1 MPKAD
6 RDTRRH
12 RSRRAGSGRMK
23 RDGAGTPGNFLRFG
37 TAEHPRERLA
47 RILETPHL
55 ARLVPQLPPA
65 SLHHV
70 IQHCGLEDCRELVAL
85 ATPEQ
90 LAAVFDLDLWRSAQP
105 GMEEQFDAARFA
117 VWLEVLAESSAAFAA
132 QKLAEMD
139 PAMAIAA
146 LARYLA
152 VFDPVVVDNPDMAVP
167 SILKNGVS
175 LELGGYL
182 IAAKREECWDTITEV
197 LVALEDEHRDY
208 FHRVMHGCRRLSNS
222 KPELDGFHDL
232 MDDSEQTLF
241 DLAVDRERRQEQLG
255 YVAAEQARAF
265 LQLSRQTDLERE
277 NTIRANPI
285 ATAYMRVADEPE
297 EQAQEADARSESGG
311 PPPDHSRDAVPDAPP
326 PDVAAFIDLLRDT
339 GVLPDRPRALLG
351 AAHEQAASPRL
362 AHIQRQMEFVRDHDS
377 DAYALRTRELTFLAN
392 VLVAGCSLRD
402 RPFTTREAFDAAVAV
417 CNLGLENW
425 AAALPER
432 FLTDHDLASVFQVG
446 WAVLYKDVCVY
457 VTERLLGTLAA
468 LQCSDREIQ
477 LELLKLRRELTRHLE
492 TGAPWRARDALDV
505 IATLDLPAWA
515 ALLGLIAECPV
526 MLANVSPSGRSRP
539 HSIDPAVFEFISENS
554 HIAAV
559 RGFMRALPDALS
571 A

>member
-1 MPKAD
+1 KGVTFCLPYLLYDRRQQRNRLSPDLFLRYHRRSMPKAD
-6 RDTRRH
+6 RDTRRP
-12 RSRRAGSGRMK
+12 RSRSAGSGRMK

-37 TAEHPRERLA
+37 AAEHPRERLA
-47 RILETPHL
+47 RILETPHF

-65 SLHHV
+65 SFHHV
-70 IQHCGLEDCRELVAL
+70 IQNCGLEDCGELVAL

-90 LAAVFDLDLWRSAQP
+90 LSAVFDLDLWRSAQP
-105 GMEEQFDAARFA
+105 GMEEQFHADRFPVGA
-117 VWLEVLAESSAAFAA
+117 EVLAESSAAFAA
-132 QKLAEMD
+132 QRLAEMD
-139 PAMAIAA
+139 AAMVIAA

-152 VFDPVVVDNPDMAVP
+152 VFAPVVVDNPDMAVP
-167 SILKNGVS
+167 TILKNGVS

-182 IAAKREECWDTITEV
+182 IEAKREECWDTITEV
-197 LVALEDEHRDY
+197 LVALENEHRDY

-255 YVAAEQARAF
+255 YVAPEQARAF

-277 NTIRANPI
+277 DTIRANPV

-297 EQAQEADARSESGG
+297 EQRQKGHARSESGD
-311 PPPDHSRDAVPDAPP
+311 PSPDAPP

-351 AAHEQAASPRL
+351 AADEQAASPRL

-457 VTERLLGTLAA
+457 VTEQLLGTLEA
-468 LQCSDREIQ
+468 LQCSDRE
-477 LELLKLRRELTRHLE
+477 
-492 TGAPWRARDALDV
+492 
-505 IATLDLPAWA
+505 
-515 ALLGLIAECPV
+515 
-526 MLANVSPSGRSRP
+526 
-539 HSIDPAVFEFISENS
+539 
-554 HIAAV
+554 
-559 RGFMRALPDALS
+559 
-571 A
+571 